1 MEENVGSAKNS
12 PLVLAAIAEKS
23 ASTTDNPSEVFHSDS
38 QPSKGKI
45 LLSDDDDDDE
55 VDEEPELIYN
65 TMATMEP
72 EEAEENVVEIE
83 QDELISVR

>member
-1 MEENVGSAKNS
+1 MDEKVISSIKS
-12 PLVLAAIAEKS
+12 PLVIQAAIAEKS

-45 LLSDDDDDDE
+45 VHSDDDE
-55 VDEEPELIYN
+55 VEEEQELIYN
-65 TMATMEP
+65 TMEP
-72 EEAEENVVEIE
+72 EEADENGMEKE